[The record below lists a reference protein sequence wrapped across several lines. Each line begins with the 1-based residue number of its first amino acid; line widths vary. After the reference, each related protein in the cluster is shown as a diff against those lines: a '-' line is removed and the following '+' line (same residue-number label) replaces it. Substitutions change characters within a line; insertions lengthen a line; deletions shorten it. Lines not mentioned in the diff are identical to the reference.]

1 MVEQAEARNAIA
13 CTAAH
18 ARLAGSKAEVRPL
31 SSGFL
36 VSGTMGAASGVGL
49 GRRGKL
55 SSTEVDVM
63 EEFFSRAVQGGC
75 IPLCP
80 ATSAELHRQLHELGY
95 RGCYD
100 MAVMACVPGR
110 GRTILHPKQVVVEPV
125 RVGTQSLWI
134 RTIAE
139 GFGDGDDLGASVI
152 ANIPGV
158 SCYLARD
165 ASGQPLG
172 GGAMIRHGRVA
183 ILFGDSTVPHARGRG
198 VQKELIH
205 RRLLNAKAMGC
216 DLVTSLTVP
225 GSISQH
231 NYERIGF
238 KAAYTRLV
246 LADAA

>member
-1 MVEQAEARNAIA
+1 MVDLRIVEMVEQAEAQNAIA

-18 ARLAGSKAEVRPL
+18 SRLAGSKAEVRPL

-100 MAVMACVPGR
+100 
-110 GRTILHPKQVVVEPV
+110 
-125 RVGTQSLWI
+125 
-134 RTIAE
+134 
-139 GFGDGDDLGASVI
+139 
-152 ANIPGV
+152 
-158 SCYLARD
+158 
-165 ASGQPLG
+165 
-172 GGAMIRHGRVA
+172 
-183 ILFGDSTVPHARGRG
+183 
-198 VQKELIH
+198 
-205 RRLLNAKAMGC
+205 
-216 DLVTSLTVP
+216 
-225 GSISQH
+225 
-231 NYERIGF
+231 
-238 KAAYTRLV
+238 
-246 LADAA
+246 